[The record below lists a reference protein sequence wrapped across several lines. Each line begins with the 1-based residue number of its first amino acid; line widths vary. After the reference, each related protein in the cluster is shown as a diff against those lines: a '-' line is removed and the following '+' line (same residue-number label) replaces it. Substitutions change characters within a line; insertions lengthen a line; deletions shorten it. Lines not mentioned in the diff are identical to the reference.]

1 MRKELCFKRLL
12 VGNRPL
18 NPLQTPYPTPY
29 FMGFD
34 SLLMTICRRFSR
46 KSTTNLPLHP
56 YDTHDTLWNRVQGQY
71 LSGFWHPCTLKAKIS
86 RARARK
92 KVMNLKPETC
102 NRFLQKTLSEY
113 MNERNLEPLTRQR
126 ATVCKVEFSKMF
138 AHTSFLNTLTE
149 IRG

>member
-1 MRKELCFKRLL
+1 MTPSETGCKASIYRGFGTLAPLKRKFRA
-12 VGNRPL
+12 
-18 NPLQTPYPTPY
+18 
-29 FMGFD
+29 
-34 SLLMTICRRFSR
+34 
-46 KSTTNLPLHP
+46 H
-56 YDTHDTLWNRVQGQY
+56 
-71 LSGFWHPCTLKAKIS
+71 
-86 RARARK
+86 ARAK
-92 KVMNLKPETC
+92 KFMNLKPETC